1 MESIFWHAFYTAEN
15 PEHHLACKG
24 DHPSNA
30 LQNNNSCYSNIIDI
44 QWQTPQYVF
53 YTFHCSLLKFKL
65 NIKKSIHT
73 SQNFQHDGNQSTEG
87 IILQPQPKKKVLA
100 YCKKVGV
107 STPLICLPTMNHF
120 ITNSNDSSK
129 ICWKILL
136 HKREWSV
143 FLWVQISLT
152 RLHSAAYILPDWVF

>member
-65 NIKKSIHT
+65 NIKNPFIHHRIFNMMVIRVQRESYFNH
-73 SQNFQHDGNQSTEG
+73 SQR
-87 IILQPQPKKKVLA
+87 KKVLA

-120 ITNSNDSSK
+120 ITNSNNSSK
-129 ICWKILL
+129 IC
-136 HKREWSV
+136 
-143 FLWVQISLT
+143 
-152 RLHSAAYILPDWVF
+152 